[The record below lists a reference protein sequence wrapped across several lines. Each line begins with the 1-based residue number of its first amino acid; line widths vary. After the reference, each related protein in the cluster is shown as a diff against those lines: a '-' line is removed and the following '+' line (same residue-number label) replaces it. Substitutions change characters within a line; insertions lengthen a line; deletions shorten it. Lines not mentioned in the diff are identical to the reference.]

1 MKELNKQVR
10 KWGLIIRS
18 EALGESLFSPFYFLL
33 LSLFPFRCVSLS
45 DIKILK
51 QPEAIPG
58 VGGERLL
65 DVHMCTLCL
74 RCWSAAQG
82 SWSDPPGCCAA
93 PGPRPRPRPRP
104 PRPQPRLPLPPRVR
118 EERLQRGPAGRD
130 RPAPTRHA
138 GGRNINMQRKKVIFS
153 RKLKIYM
160 FCYFCS
166 KCLFF
171 IHHDCIALY

>member
-65 DVHMCTLCL
+65 DVHMCTWTEAS
-74 RCWSAAQG
+74 RHKAEEPAALHQ
-82 SWSDPPGCCAA
+82 
-93 PGPRPRPRPRP
+93 RQVTLNRP
-104 PRPQPRLPLPPRVR
+104 PERPSV
-118 EERLQRGPAGRD
+118 AGEYGKSK
-130 RPAPTRHA
+130 ALKSLEIV
-138 GGRNINMQRKKVIFS
+138 NIIGF
-153 RKLKIYM
+153 
-160 FCYFCS
+160 
-166 KCLFF
+166 
-171 IHHDCIALY
+171 